1 MARRNQSMADDVIGI
16 TSRLP
21 WWAGVFLAAAS
32 YLFLHSV
39 ADKGLNPAPGGDV
52 SQAIKNSLTYTLAS
66 FGQYILP
73 FLFGLGALLSVLGTT
88 KRKKLHADVSTGDRQ
103 MADINWQEFE
113 LLIGEHFRKLGFT
126 VHETPS
132 GPDGGIDLILKKNH
146 EKYLVQCKHY
156 KAYKVGVKPVRE
168 LLGVM
173 ASSSAAGGYVIT
185 SGQFT
190 KDAIA
195 FARDNHIVL
204 VDGNALNQI
213 FRETPKPSPQTSKP
227 ASFSSPTGK
236 NVDTTC
242 PKCGNPLVVRIAR
255 KGARAGQKFYGCS
268 NYPSCRFSKTIG

>member
-1 MARRNQSMADDVIGI
+1 MARRNQSMADDVIDI

-21 WWAGVFLAAAS
+21 WWAGVLLAAAS

-39 ADKGLNPAPGGDV
+39 ADKGLSPAPGGDV
-52 SQAIKNSLTYTLAS
+52 SQAMKSGLIYAFAS

-73 FLFGLGALLSVLGTT
+73 FLFGLGALLSVLGAA
-88 KRKKLHADVSTGDRQ
+88 KRKKLHADVRTGDRH
-103 MADINWQEFE
+103 MTDISWQEFE
-113 LLIGEHFRKLGFT
+113 LLIGEHFRRLGFT
-126 VHETPS
+126 VHETPN

-173 ASSSAAGGYVIT
+173 TSSGAAGGYVIT

-190 KDAIA
+190 KDAVA
-195 FARDNHIVL
+195 FARDNHINL
-204 VDGNALNQI
+204 VDGNSLHQI
-213 FRETPKPSPQTSKP
+213 FRETPKPSTQTSEAP
-227 ASFSSPTGK
+227 SYSSPTDK
-236 NVDTTC
+236 HKDEIC
-242 PKCGNPLVVRIAR
+242 PKCGNPLMVRVAR

-268 NYPSCRFSKTIG
+268 NYPSCRFSKTLG